1 MKIFVSNHLEILAQL
16 LKDEVFQGKG
26 HPFEKRWVIVPS
38 ERVKQDLLLQ
48 WAHDP
53 HLYVAAGCKMMSW
66 SQALTRLFP
75 LLPSPAELS
84 LKIESLLDSLQNA
97 DSLLAYLKQGGVQRK
112 ASLCDKMSS
121 LFLDYLNQPE
131 KNLLEWLAKPGWQQ
145 SLWRA
150 VFGNELPWKM
160 QNSLPGAVY
169 LFHPFQIVPY
179 QFAAFKQ
186 MKATCFLFSPC
197 AMYWGDF
204 HTAQQQGYLLRKTAN
219 KKELVDFFEN
229 EHPLLAHWGRKGRQL
244 LSLFEDE
251 DCIDAYQEP
260 HEVGEP
266 VKIKSLLTTIQ
277 EEMLTLSTLE
287 KKCDESIQ
295 IHSAPSKVR
304 EVEVVWEII
313 QRLPFKPSEILVLAP
328 EMQSYAPIVELVFR
342 ERGGPFDF
350 ALFCL
355 QAKAKSPL
363 MQGLDALL
371 ELPRHRFSK
380 ESVEKLLFCP
390 PFLKKFGFTI
400 EEAHLLLK
408 WIKNVNIRYD
418 LDANHSGS
426 WKAGLVRLVEAL
438 VTTGTTT
445 GENRFSIDFSDTDVL
460 NRWINVFKQFQ
471 QITEEER
478 SLNEWSKTL
487 KALVEQF
494 FASDPDDSLMNELDL
509 FQQMEIEGKFPLSS
523 IERILK
529 TIFEQK
535 SGAVQGSHLQAV
547 RFASLEKGALIPAKA
562 VILMG
567 MEEGSFTR
575 QDLPSSLQQFP
586 APSRSEEDQYLFLEA
601 FCSAREKFIVTYIRI
616 HPEDGKD
623 QKTCR
628 VVEELAHYSA
638 IPITDHPFSPFDPSY
653 YQANG
658 QESGFRSF
666 SKPHFEAL
674 QQKISVIPG
683 LPALPSIALSAIDI
697 RLLKSLARHPLKFF
711 FEERMGIDFEWEEN
725 NTEFALSTLDII
737 QLKKASLKQPLEVL
751 LQAIARE
758 GRLPVGTFSK
768 AAIQK
773 IKEEIETYHDVLA
786 KLEIKPEEIYSI
798 ELKASC
804 HKPVQLAADHWIC
817 PALHLNQ
824 RVIQGR
830 IDEMTPKGLLF
841 HGDDVLSDQLKAWPL
856 LLIISRLGLPSQ
868 LLMTKKG
875 KISEVKPASDSLEK
889 YLRYA
894 DKAFTMPSPLHP
906 KWAKAVLKEGK
917 IPDSDEDLIITWA
930 QKRNLLPPMDL
941 WLKAW
946 GSDLE
951 EGVSALL

>member
-1 MKIFVSNHLEILAQL
+1 MKIFVSNHLEVLAQL
-16 LKDEVFQGKG
+16 LKDELFQGKG

-38 ERVKQDLLLQ
+38 DRVKQDLLLQ
-48 WAHDP
+48 WAYDP
-53 HLYVAAGCKMMSW
+53 HLYVATGCKMMSW
-66 SQALTRLFP
+66 NQVLSRIFP

-84 LKIESLLDSLQNA
+84 LKIESLLDSLQNV
-97 DSLLAYLKQGGVQRK
+97 DPLLAYLKQGGVQRK
-112 ASLCDKMSS
+112 ASLCDKMSG

-131 KNLLEWLAKPGWQQ
+131 ETVLQWLAKPGWQQ

-169 LFHPFQIVPY
+169 LFHPFQIAPY
-179 QFAAFKQ
+179 QLAAFKQ

-204 HTAQQQGYLLRKTAN
+204 HTAQEQGYLLRKTAD
-219 KKELVDFFEN
+219 KKELVEFFEN

-244 LSLFEDE
+244 LNLFENE
-251 DCIDAYQEP
+251 ECIDAYQEFG
-260 HEVGEP
+260 EV
-266 VKIKSLLTTIQ
+266 KSLLTTVQ

-287 KKCDESIQ
+287 KKPDESIQ

-328 EMQSYAPIVELVFR
+328 EMQSYAPVVELVFR

-408 WIKNVNIRYD
+408 WIKDVNIRYD
-418 LDANHSGS
+418 LHGDHAGT

-438 VTTGTTT
+438 VTTT
-445 GENRFSIDFSDTDVL
+445 GENRLSIDFSDADVL

-478 SLNEWSKTL
+478 SLNEWSQTL

-494 FASDPDDSLMNELDL
+494 FASDPDDSLMHELDL
-509 FQQMEIEGKFPLSS
+509 FQQMEIEGNFPLSS

-567 MEEGSFTR
+567 MEEGSFPR
-575 QDLPSSLQQFP
+575 QDLPSSLQQLP
-586 APSRSEEDQYLFLEA
+586 VSSRMEEDQYLFLEA
-601 FCSAREKFIVTYIRI
+601 FCSAREKFIATYIRI
-616 HPEDGKD
+616 HPEDGKS
-623 QKTCR
+623 QKACR
-628 VVEELAHYSA
+628 VVEELAHYCG

-653 YQANG
+653 YVEN
-658 QESGFRSF
+658 GFRSF

-674 QQKISVIPG
+674 QQKTSVAPIMPV
-683 LPALPSIALSAIDI
+683 LPPLSLSRSLSAIDI

-725 NTEFALSTLDII
+725 NAEFALSPLDMI
-737 QLKKASLKQPLEVL
+737 QLKKASLKQSLEVL
-751 LQAIARE
+751 LHAMARE
-758 GRLPVGTFSK
+758 GRLPVGAFSK
-768 AAIQK
+768 AAVQK

-786 KLEIKPEEIYSI
+786 KLEVRPEEIYCI

-804 HKPVQLAADHWIC
+804 HQPVQLAADHWIY

-875 KISEVKPASDSLEK
+875 KISQVKPASDSLEK

-894 DKAFTMPSPLHP
+894 DKALTMPSPLHP

-917 IPDSDEDLIITWA
+917 IPDSEEDLIVTWA

-946 GSDLE
+946 GSDI
-951 EGVSALL
+951 EGIVNELL